1 MRSPVCLIDSSLM
14 VNIHD
19 LVFSVEYK
27 FGYLRT
33 ANLPVSSKMMPE
45 EERLLAWCYANLE
58 DVQIVEIEEEALEIA
73 MQELNVPIAGKT
85 LLELLVNVFIRNAE
99 VQRYGG
105 GK

>member
-1 MRSPVCLIDSSLM
+1 MNIDTNLKM
-14 VNIHD
+14 
-19 LVFSVEYK
+19 
-27 FGYLRT
+27 T
-33 ANLPVSSKMMPE
+33 AE

-73 MQELNVPIAGKT
+73 MQELNVPIAGKK